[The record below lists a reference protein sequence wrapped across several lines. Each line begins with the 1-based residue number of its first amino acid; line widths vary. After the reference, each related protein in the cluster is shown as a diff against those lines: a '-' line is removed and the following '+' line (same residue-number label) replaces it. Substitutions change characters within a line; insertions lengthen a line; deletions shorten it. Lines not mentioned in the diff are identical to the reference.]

1 MPRKEPVEIRCSA
14 CGASFRLWIPVGML
28 TEWGAGEEINC
39 IRCGERFIVKKGVD
53 GVEVAGVEAAKVEA
67 ATKEEAEAPKAKVLF
82 IDDDRLSI
90 AIAESTLSEVP
101 IRLVTASSGE
111 DAVERFEKDEF
122 SLVIADL
129 HLRDPDNPE
138 SRLDG
143 EDVLRKMVESGRNV
157 PAIITTG
164 KDIID
169 DLVLDPKWFDL
180 NVKGFVQK
188 GNPFWGEELKTKIK
202 EILELD

>member
-1 MPRKEPVEIRCSA
+1 
-14 CGASFRLWIPVGML
+14 
-28 TEWGAGEEINC
+28 
-39 IRCGERFIVKKGVD
+39 
-53 GVEVAGVEAAKVEA
+53 
-67 ATKEEAEAPKAKVLF
+67 
-82 IDDDRLSI
+82 
-90 AIAESTLSEVP
+90 
-101 IRLVTASSGE
+101 
-111 DAVERFEKDEF
+111 
-122 SLVIADL
+122 
-129 HLRDPDNPE
+129 
-138 SRLDG
+138 
-143 EDVLRKMVESGRNV
+143 MVESGRNV